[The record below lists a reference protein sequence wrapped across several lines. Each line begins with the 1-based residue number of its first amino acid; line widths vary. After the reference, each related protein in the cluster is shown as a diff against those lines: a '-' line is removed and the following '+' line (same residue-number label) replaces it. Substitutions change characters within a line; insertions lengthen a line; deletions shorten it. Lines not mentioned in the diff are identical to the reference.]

1 MPRRVGRPRRVAGL
15 PPDDATWEPQELFVE
30 RYPNFQLKDELF
42 PEERKDV
49 RAQEQPAQAQEQQPA
64 QQQTAPA
71 WITYQRRGRRTSG

>member
-1 MPRRVGRPRRVAGL
+1 MAGL

-64 QQQTAPA
+64 APV
-71 WITYQRRGRRTSG
+71 WITYQRRRCRTSG